1 MFGWMSPRPAAAFK
15 GMKSLRKGSS
25 RARPRRRRSGPRPP
39 IPADVRRLVFMR
51 DGYRCRHC
59 GSPFNLQLDHIVPYS
74 WGGFSNPVNLQTLCR
89 TCNRRKGA
97 RYAG

>member
-1 MFGWMSPRPAAAFK
+1 MFGWMPPRSATAFK
-15 GMKSLRKGSS
+15 SLKKMTSGFF
-25 RARPRRRRSGPRPP
+25 RATRRSGRPP
-39 IPADVRRLVFMR
+39 VPAHIRRLVFMR

-74 WGGFSNPVNLQTLCR
+74 WGGFSNPSNLQVLCR